1 MKKLL
6 ETTKEKIWA
15 TISLIWLVIMY
26 ASTMTGYSKDTEG
39 FFLLGLGPI
48 VLGWGI
54 YYIWYDNIKK
64 KNLKRSKKNT
74 DKNKSKKESKWV
86 EFASLIGGVILY
98 KLVGLMGLVG
108 VAIGYVV
115 YKYLINKKFSKV
127 ASIIS
132 GTIAGVVGYLIV
144 AAIYFSNIN

>member
-64 KNLKRSKKNT
+64 KKF
-74 DKNKSKKESKWV
+74 KE
-86 EFASLIGGVILY
+86 I
-98 KLVGLMGLVG
+98 
-108 VAIGYVV
+108 
-115 YKYLINKKFSKV
+115 
-127 ASIIS
+127 
-132 GTIAGVVGYLIV
+132 
-144 AAIYFSNIN
+144 

>member
-64 KNLKRSKKNT
+64 RNLKKSKKT
-74 DKNKSKKESKWV
+74 KDKDKPKKESKWV
-86 EFASLIGGVILY
+86 EFASLIGGLILY
-98 KLVGLMGLVG
+98 KLFGLMSLAGLAVG
-108 VAIGYVV
+108 YFV
-115 YKYLINKKFSKV
+115 YSYLLKKKFTKT
-127 ASIIS
+127 ASIVS
-132 GTIAGVVGYLIV
+132 GSIAGVVGYLLV
-144 AAIYFSNIN
+144 ATIYFANIN